1 MKRTIPKQKQ
11 RKRAH
16 KIERVVRSIVSCC
29 EVFRTHGGGATRLV
43 RLLPPSTPS
52 CSSDVIVAQRPPRW
66 SFPCCS
72 LVWSCSRQFGAMVL
86 TCAVE
91 SCRTNYKEQANKVVV
106 IPEKQSVFK
115 FPNPVKRA
123 ELRLK
128 SIRFCNRKDFV
139 PTENSVICSKHFDP
153 KLIKFGDRNTL
164 HVRYVTLRWKL
175 NPLHN

>member
-66 SFPCCS
+66 SFPFCS

-91 SCRTNYKEQANKVVV
+91 SCRTNYQANKVVV
-106 IPEKQSVFK
+106 IPDKQSVFK

-123 ELRLK
+123 ELRSK
-128 SIRFCNRKDFV
+128 WIRFCNHVRCLIFWRFCVDWPQFKDFWWRHQSYDV
-139 PTENSVICSKHFDP
+139 TPTSQ
-153 KLIKFGDRNTL
+153 RA
-164 HVRYVTLRWKL
+164 
-175 NPLHN
+175 